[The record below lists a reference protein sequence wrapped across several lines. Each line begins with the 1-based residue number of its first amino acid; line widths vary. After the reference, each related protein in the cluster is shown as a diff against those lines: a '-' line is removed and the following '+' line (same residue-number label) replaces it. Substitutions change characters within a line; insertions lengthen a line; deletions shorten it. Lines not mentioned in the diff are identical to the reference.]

1 MSNQNFSI
9 YEMYIAVL
17 FGCNKVTPKI
27 VACSKLEEELLKF
40 CEVDEDDMIPFE
52 GEKDSWVYNQFP
64 QNKIDAGVVCYSPTF
79 SFWDKN
85 MKKSC
90 SCFVGLAIVE
100 VEKISTEQGALYDLN
115 LSNWFINPNAM
126 FFR

>member
-1 MSNQNFSI
+1 MYKLDI
-9 YEMYIAVL
+9 KIGEMYVAVL

-27 VACSKLEEELLKF
+27 VACAKLEDELLKF

-52 GEKDSWVYNQFP
+52 GEKDSWVYNSFP
-64 QNKIDAGVVCYSPTF
+64 KDKIESRVVCYSPKF

-90 SCFVGLAIVE
+90 SCFVGLAIIQLEKNEEGE
-100 VEKISTEQGALYDLN
+100 VYDLN
-115 LSNWFINPNAM
+115 LSHWFVNPNAI

>member
-1 MSNQNFSI
+1 
-9 YEMYIAVL
+9 MYVAVL
-17 FGCNKVTPKI
+17 FGCNKVEPKI

-64 QNKIDAGVVCYSPTF
+64 QNKIDSGVVCYSPKF
-79 SFWDKN
+79 SFWE
-85 MKKSC
+85 KKMDTRYRTC
-90 SCFVGLAIVE
+90 SCFIGLAIIE
-100 VEKISTEQGALYDLN
+100 LEHFSTEQGDLYDLN

>member
-1 MSNQNFSI
+1 MSNQKISRHEN
-9 YEMYIAVL
+9 MYVAVL

-27 VACSKLEEELLKF
+27 VACSKSEEEILKF

-52 GEKDSWVYNQFP
+52 GEKDSWVYNSFP
-64 QNKIDAGVVCYSPTF
+64 KDIKVVCYSPNF

-90 SCFVGLAIVE
+90 SCFVGLAIIE
-100 VEKISTEQGALYDLN
+100 LYNSTENETDLYDLN
-115 LSNWFINPNAM
+115 LSNWFVNPNAM